1 MLKLFALY
9 LDYSKSYLRCQEH
22 LRYSM
27 QINIERRVSMGAPR
41 MRTIN
46 EAMELLY
53 QQDPNTAFTKHALRR
68 LIVTDKLPHVMI
80 GRKYL
85 VNFDALVEY
94 LSDKY
99 KT

>member
-1 MLKLFALY
+1 
-9 LDYSKSYLRCQEH
+9 
-22 LRYSM
+22 
-27 QINIERRVSMGAPR
+27 MGAPR

-53 QQDPNTAFTKHALRR
+53 RQDPNTAFTKHALRQ

-85 VNFDALVEY
+85 VNFDAPEDY
-94 LSDKY
+94 LKNRY
-99 KT
+99 EP

>member
-1 MLKLFALY
+1 M
-9 LDYSKSYLRCQEH
+9 E
-22 LRYSM
+22 
-27 QINIERRVSMGAPR
+27 APR

>member
-1 MLKLFALY
+1 
-9 LDYSKSYLRCQEH
+9 
-22 LRYSM
+22 
-27 QINIERRVSMGAPR
+27 MGAPR

-53 QQDPNTAFTKHALRR
+53 RQDPNTAITPHALRR

-85 VNFDALVEY
+85 VNFDALEEY
-94 LSDKY
+94 LGN
-99 KT
+99 THRT